1 MRGIDIARAYWEQYG
16 LPMLREEF
24 PGLLPLA
31 AAGLTGPGSE
41 CFGFDDELSR
51 DHDFEPGFCLF
62 IPGEDTVDRRTAFL
76 LERAYAKLP
85 KTFMGLQRGLIPP
98 AGGPRRGV
106 LRTGEY
112 FAEKLG
118 APDGILTLG
127 QWMSLPEHALAEAVN
142 GALFYDGSGEVTT
155 IRDRLRRYPLDVRR
169 KKLAGNMMLMAQSG
183 LYNYAR
189 CLGHG
194 EAGAAQ
200 LAVIDF
206 ADRAMAAVF
215 LLNETYR
222 PFYKW
227 RFRAMRSL
235 PRLSLLAELLE
246 YLVTTGNAP
255 DIASEKQRVMEDIAR
270 DVIAEAVEQGLSR
283 TDSDSLE
290 AHARFINDAI
300 PDPALRNADVLAGAE

>member
-1 MRGIDIARAYWEQYG
+1 M
-16 LPMLREEF
+16 
-24 PGLLPLA
+24 
-31 AAGLTGPGSE
+31 
-41 CFGFDDELSR
+41 
-51 DHDFEPGFCLF
+51 
-62 IPGEDTVDRRTAFL
+62 
-76 LERAYAKLP
+76 
-85 KTFMGLQRGLIPP
+85 
-98 AGGPRRGV
+98 

-112 FAEKLG
+112 FAKKLG

-142 GALFYDGSGEVTT
+142 GALFYDGCGEVTA
-155 IRDRLRRYPLDVRR
+155 IRERLRRYPIDVRR
-169 KKLAGNMMLMAQSG
+169 KKLAGNMMLMAQAG

-227 RFRAMRSL
+227 RFRAMRHL
-235 PRLSLLAELLE
+235 TRLSLLAELLE
-246 YLVTTGNAP
+246 YLVTTGNEPELAE
-255 DIASEKQRVMEDIAR
+255 EKQRVMAGICR
-270 DVIAEAVEQGLSR
+270 DVIAEAVRQGLSR
-283 TDSDSLE
+283 ADSDSLE
-290 AHARFINDAI
+290 AHARSVNDAI
-300 PDPALRNADVLAGAE
+300 TDPALRNADILAGAE